1 MVVKNAKVVAR
12 VMDSFDAAPGAVML
26 DGAEDSSSFN
36 DFAENDIMA
45 CSRTGDVRCK
55 IRWSLFFVYNMFD
68 VFERF
73 EWVP

>member
-1 MVVKNAKVVAR
+1 MVVKNAKVVAL

-45 CSRTGDVRCK
+45 CHR
-55 IRWSLFFVYNMFD
+55 
-68 VFERF
+68 
-73 EWVP
+73 